1 MTYPKKTGITNFD
14 DCVYYLEEQIAASA
28 ELPSVSS
35 TDNGKVLMVDSGKW
49 TKKNI
54 TFPTELPP
62 LPAEDGVYTLNLVIE
77 EGVPGLVWEDVE

>member
-28 ELPSVSS
+28 ELPSVSG

-62 LPAEDGVYTLNLVIE
+62 LHEEDGEYSLSLVID
-77 EGVPGLVWEDVE
+77 EGVPGLVWDSIG

>member
-28 ELPSVSS
+28 ELPSVSG

-49 TKKNI
+49 AKKNI
-54 TFPTELPP
+54 TFPTELPDNP
-62 LPAEDGVYTLNLVIE
+62 GTDGTYVLTCTVSSGTATLSWESAE
-77 EGVPGLVWEDVE
+77 

>member
-28 ELPSVSS
+28 ELPSVSG

-49 TKKNI
+49 KK
-54 TFPTELPP
+54 
-62 LPAEDGVYTLNLVIE
+62 
-77 EGVPGLVWEDVE
+77 